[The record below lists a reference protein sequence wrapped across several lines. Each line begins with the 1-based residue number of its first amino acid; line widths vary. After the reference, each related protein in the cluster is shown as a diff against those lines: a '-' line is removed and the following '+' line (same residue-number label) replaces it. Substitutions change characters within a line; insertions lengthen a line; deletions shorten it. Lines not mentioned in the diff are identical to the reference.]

1 MKDSPLQI
9 QISFN
14 KLLEVY
20 DNQQHSDVDF
30 LADKARNILK
40 VAATVPQLREGFE
53 DFSLVKK
60 YEKEIEIV
68 LQDAFSNV
76 LTKNEIKA
84 ATAPFENLFF
94 NTSKRFDTII
104 KNAGDNYELQIRNM
118 PEGHLYILG
127 CSVILKIHYGVDM
140 DFRRPLFF
148 DIPDQKGLFRHYRIM
163 YNADYIDIAPTDK
176 AVEVTDED
184 IKLLM
189 DSFDNLEL
197 WKEKFPPE
205 SWICKGFIISN
216 MFDVT
221 VDNSISE
228 LKSNLLALNTDKDSK
243 TNFSDSFEAIF
254 QSIYDSKNVKV
265 GFSAYDEFSHKFE
278 HVPKKEINSYLLYQ
292 NEEIYCKEALCPSS
306 FKTLFDNKTYFSVA
320 DIEKY
325 YKLSGGVAPYKN
337 LYEQGYRSAI
347 LAPILNKDKLLG
359 ILELVSTKPF
369 ELHSV
374 NANKLEDVMPYLVTS
389 ILRSIS
395 EEMNQIAAIIQ
406 HECTSIHESVY
417 WKFEKEA
424 KNFLRAQQRGDQP
437 VFDEIVFKDVF
448 PLYGQIDIR
457 NSSVAR
463 NESIQKDLL
472 IQLNLVSDIFV
483 MAGKQESL
491 PIYDEINF
499 RIKNYLTDLRE
510 SIETSS
516 EQKIIDFLVEEIHPV
531 LDHLNEQGTELTAL
545 ISSYYSHLNNDK
557 AVYKYRKDYDDTVN
571 NINKKLA
578 SIIDKKQQEAQA
590 MFPHYFER
598 YKTDGIEHNMY
609 IGASIAQNK
618 KYSPIYLQNLRLW
631 QLRTMCEMEN
641 TFYNMQS
648 ELPVKLG
655 VASLIFVHSDTLS
668 VRFRMD
674 ERQFDVDGTYNARY
688 EVVKKR
694 IDKAFIAGSRERITK
709 EGMIAIVYS
718 SKKHEKEYLRYVEL
732 LHAQN
737 IVSKEVEIHEVEPLQ
752 GVSGLKV
759 MLVKVLY
766 THKNEGEQKY
776 YTYKDLLEVINT
788 Y

>member
-9 QISFN
+9 KISFK
-14 KLLEVY
+14 KLLDVY
-20 DNQQHSDVDF
+20 EKQKDSENDCLAQKAQHILAVAAKVPE
-30 LADKARNILK
+30 LAD
-40 VAATVPQLREGFE
+40 GF
-53 DFSLVKK
+53 DDDTLLDTYK
-60 YEKEIEIV
+60 KEIDTI
-68 LQDAFSNV
+68 LQDAFSDV
-76 LTKNEIKA
+76 LTQNEIKA
-84 ATAPFENLFF
+84 ATIPFENLFF
-94 NTSKRFDTII
+94 STSKRFEKII
-104 KNAGDNYELQIRNM
+104 QDAGADFELKIRNM
-118 PEGHLYILG
+118 PESHLYILA
-127 CSVILKIHYGVDM
+127 CSVILKFHYGVDM
-140 DFRRPLFF
+140 DFKRPLFF
-148 DIPDQKGLFRHYRIM
+148 DIPDAKGLMRHYRIM
-163 YNADYIDIAPTDK
+163 YNADYTEIIPTEK
-176 AVEVTDED
+176 AVDITDED

-189 DSFDNLEL
+189 DSFDNLDL

-205 SWICKGFIISN
+205 SWICRGFVISN

-228 LKSNLLALNTDKDSK
+228 LKSNLLALNTDDKD
-243 TNFSDSFEAIF
+243 FSESFEKIF
-254 QSIYDSKNVKV
+254 QSIYNSKNIKV
-265 GFSAYDEFSHKFE
+265 GFAAYDEFSHKFE
-278 HVPKKEINSYLLYQ
+278 HAPKKDISSFLL
-292 NEEIYCKEALCPSS
+292 NEEDEIACKDALCSSS
-306 FKTLFDNKTYFSVA
+306 FKTLFDKKTYFSVA
-320 DIEKY
+320 DVEKY
-325 YKLSGGVAPYKN
+325 YKLSNASPPYKN
-337 LYEQGYRSAI
+337 LYEQGFNSAI
-347 LAPILNKDKLLG
+347 LAPILNEDKLLG
-359 ILELVSTKPF
+359 VLELVSTKPF

-389 ILRSIS
+389 IISSIA
-395 EEMNQIAAIIQ
+395 EEMNQIDAIIQ

-417 WKFEKEA
+417 WKFENEA
-424 KNFLRAQQRGDQP
+424 RKFLRAQQRGEQP
-437 VFDEIVFKDVF
+437 VFNEVVFKDVF

-457 NSSVAR
+457 NSSIAR

-531 LDHLNEQGTELTAL
+531 LDHLASQSKELEEL
-545 ISSYYSHLNNDK
+545 VSSYYGHLNNDK

-571 NINKKLA
+571 IINKKLA
-578 SIIDKKQQEAQA
+578 RVIDEKQKEAQA

-609 IGASIAQNK
+609 IGASISQHK
-618 KYSPIYLQNLRLW
+618 KYSNIYLQNLRLW
-631 QLRTMCEMEN
+631 QLKTMCEMEN
-641 TFYNMQS
+641 VFYNMQP

-655 VASLIFVHSDTLS
+655 VASMIFVHSDTLS

-694 IDKAFIAGSRERITK
+694 IDKAFIASSTERITK

-737 IVSKEVEIHEVEPLQ
+737 IVSKDTEIHEVEPLQ

-766 THKNEGEQKY
+766 TRKGEDEPKY
-776 YTYKDLLEVINT
+776 YTYKDLLEVIKG
-788 Y
+788 